1 MYRAFSLCLGPGDTK
16 MTEARSPPLRGGVR
30 KTAHQAGNY
39 SPEGPSNSGAKN
51 KKQERLLNLG
61 KVSEG
66 EQEAFQMEEGAPA
79 KT

>member
-1 MYRAFSLCLGPGDTK
+1 M
-16 MTEARSPPLRGGVR
+16 R
-30 KTAHQAGNY
+30 KTAHQAGNH

-79 KT
+79 KM